1 MLSSLLKSHFQVERR
16 LRGMSA
22 RTLANTAWALVVA
35 QRIQPQLFSRMRAA
49 AAAAAASHDHY
60 SPAILSQL
68 YQVRGGEALGGGD
81 SNASCVQGDGQE
93 LPARLQHPVPAASL
107 PPPPPEGGLGAPQV
121 DLALQY
127 EAPAVLGMTLEQT
140 AAAAGLTA
148 DGEEPSYL
156 EMLWLAGN
164 MRVTAARH
172 WHRSKFRNH
181 RQVCVS

>member
-68 YQVRGGEALGGGD
+68 YQVRGGEALGGG
-81 SNASCVQGDGQE
+81 GQQRE
-93 LPARLQHPVPAASL
+93 LRSRRWARTACAPTTPCSGSLPA
-107 PPPPPEGGLGAPQV
+107 
-121 DLALQY
+121 
-127 EAPAVLGMTLEQT
+127 
-140 AAAAGLTA
+140 
-148 DGEEPSYL
+148 PS
-156 EMLWLAGN
+156 
-164 MRVTAARH
+164 
-172 WHRSKFRNH
+172 SP
-181 RQVCVS
+181 